1 MAHCD
6 AVTNG
11 YGVKFKGC
19 TASLSNGLF
28 DGPADLI
35 EMNVSGHYFTKAV
48 GNADKRLVYVLVTK
62 AAGVKQRPVRRPLK
76 TLFYRVASHN
86 TFPFCKSG
94 SQNEPKLPKCDSN
107 V

>member
-11 YGVKFKGC
+11 YGVKFKGG
-19 TASLSNGLF
+19 AAGVLNGLF

-76 TLFYRVASHN
+76 TLFYRVASHKML
-86 TFPFCKSG
+86 PFSKNR